1 MNSKVDV
8 RVFAI
13 EKAVAILGAG
23 APAKD
28 VVTKAKEIEAYIIG
42 NAELP
47 EMYNQ
52 EEALSGMLTRGIS
65 SIAGL
70 KDVGQ

>member
-1 MNSKVDV
+1 MKSKIDV

-23 APAKD
+23 TPSKD

-42 NAELP
+42 NADIP
-47 EMYNQ
+47 EVDNKEDAVFDMVKGVIS
-52 EEALSGMLTRGIS
+52 LIS
-65 SIAGL
+65 S
-70 KDVGQ
+70 KDVG

>member
-1 MNSKVDV
+1 MNSKIDV

-23 APAKD
+23 TPSKD

-42 NAELP
+42 NADIP
-47 EMYNQ
+47 EVDNKEDAVFDMVKGVFS
-52 EEALSGMLTRGIS
+52 LIGS
-65 SIAGL
+65 